1 MVKLYQEKINNT
13 EPTFLPIPTT
23 ILKDIHLKDRQ
34 WFTKLVH
41 LEEVYP
47 YLEIIWKNLDFLFS
61 KEIRTTYNNLLC
73 AISENQFTNDK
84 DLLRKPSEYINLLKN
99 KAYYQFFL
107 YSI

>member
-13 EPTFLPIPTT
+13 EPTFLPIPNT

-61 KEIRTTYNNLLC
+61 KEIRTTHNNRPL
-73 AISENQFTNDK
+73 AKVVIASSS
-84 DLLRKPSEYINLLKN
+84 DLPVQRLS
-99 KAYYQFFL
+99 
-107 YSI
+107 

>member
-13 EPTFLPIPTT
+13 EPTFLPIPNT

-61 KEIRTTYNNLLC
+61 KEIRTTHNNLLC

-99 KAYYQFFL
+99 KAYYQFF
-107 YSI
+107 